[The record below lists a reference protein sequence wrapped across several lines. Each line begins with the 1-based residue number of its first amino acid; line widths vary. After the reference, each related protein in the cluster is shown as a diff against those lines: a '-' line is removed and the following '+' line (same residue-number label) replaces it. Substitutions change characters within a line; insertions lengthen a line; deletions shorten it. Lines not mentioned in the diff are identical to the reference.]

1 MSSRNPNR
9 GKSNLDGSRVP
20 PYETTVPG
28 GTDGTKDKAEDRLY
42 DSLEKADD
50 MADNAQSKMD
60 DGLNK
65 ANDMASDAQSKMD
78 EGKQK
83 AGEMAGMAQDRADQ
97 GMDKT
102 ADAMDRGADMLR
114 ERGDQQG
121 GTVGQVAGTA
131 ADAME
136 SAGAYLHDTNTG
148 EMMDQVEAYIR
159 KNPTQSLLVAAGV
172 GFVLAKAFK

>member
-1 MSSRNPNR
+1 MSNR
-9 GKSNLDGSRVP
+9 DPLYNKSNRNSSAGNTLGGSSANA
-20 PYETTVPG
+20 
-28 GTDGTKDKAEDRLY
+28 DKAEDKLY
-42 DSLEKADD
+42 DSLNKASDKADD
-50 MADNAQSKMD
+50 ATSKMD

-65 ANDMASDAQSKMD
+65 ANEMANDAQSKME
-78 EGKQK
+78 EGKEK
-83 AGEMAGMAQDRADQ
+83 AGEMADMARERTDQ
-97 GMDKT
+97 GMDKA
-102 ADAMDRGADMLR
+102 ADAMDRGAEMLR
-114 ERGDQQG
+114 ERGGEQG

-159 KNPTQSLLVAAGV
+159 KNPTQSLLIAAGV